1 MTAIN
6 EVTDLRIEG
15 DVAIVTLNS
24 PPVNALSANVRTGLL
39 EGVTAAE
46 ANADARSIVLICEG
60 RTFIAGADITEFG
73 GKGPAGASLTDV
85 QSAMQNASK
94 PVIAAIHGTA
104 LGGGL
109 EVALCAHF
117 RVAVPSARC
126 GLPEVN
132 LGLLPGAGGTQ
143 RLPRIVGVET
153 ALKMMTS
160 GRHVPATESLEL
172 GLIDELAE
180 EGALLEG
187 AIAFAHK
194 VVEEGRPLRKVDESN
209 EKVEAARGKP
219 EIFEK
224 FRAGIARKARGFLAP
239 EYNVRCIE
247 AAVNEPF
254 AEGLKTEGRLF
265 MELMTGEQSA
275 AQRYSFF
282 AEREVWKIPD
292 VPRDTPKLPIESIG
306 IVGAGTMGGGIAMN
320 FANIGLPVIL
330 IERDQA
336 ALDKGLAV
344 VRANYERSAKRGRLT
359 ADDVETR
366 MGLLSGSTSIEDLA
380 SCDLVIEAVFENMA
394 VKKEIFADFDR
405 VLKPG
410 AILATNTSALN
421 IDEIASATKRPES
434 VIGLH
439 FFSPANVMRLV
450 EVVRADHTS
459 NEVIATS
466 MALAKRIGKM
476 AALVGVCRGFVG
488 NRILAPRQMQA
499 NELLLEGA
507 MPWDVDRVLFDFGF
521 PMGPF
526 AMSDLAGLDIGW
538 SKETSKGE
546 TLRDVLCEM
555 DRRGQ
560 KNGRGFYDYAADRSS
575 SPSPEVEKV
584 ILDFAARSGKAPRK
598 VSDEEILERCVF
610 PMINEG
616 FKILAEGK
624 AIRASD
630 IDVIWVNGYGWPVY
644 RGGPMFY
651 AEQVGLANVLEK
663 LKQFEKDFGEA
674 FAPAPLLEQA
684 VAEGKSCREL
694 GF

>member
-153 ALKMMTS
+153 ALEMMTS

>member
-6 EVTDLRIEG
+6 EVTDLRLEG
-15 DVAIVTLNS
+15 DVAVLTLDS
-24 PPVNALSANVRTGLL
+24 PPVNALSAKVRTGLF
-39 EGVTAAE
+39 EGIQA
-46 ANADARSIVLICEG
+46 ANANDDARAIVLICEG

-73 GKGPAGASLTDV
+73 AKGPAGASLTDV
-85 QSAMQNASK
+85 QAVMQNAKK

-109 EVALCAHF
+109 EIALCAHF
-117 RVAVPSARC
+117 RIAVPSARC

-153 ALKMMTS
+153 ALEMMTS
-160 GRHVPATESLEL
+160 GRHVPAAECLAL
-172 GLIDELAE
+172 GLIDEMAE

-187 AIAFAHK
+187 ALAFAK
-194 VVEEGRPLRKVDESN
+194 QVVAEDRPLRKVDESN

-224 FRAGIARKARGFLAP
+224 FRAGIARKTRGFLAP
-239 EYNVRCIE
+239 EYNIRCIE

-254 AEGLKTEGRLF
+254 AEGLATEGRLF

-275 AQRYSFF
+275 AQRYAFF

-292 VPRDTPKLPIESIG
+292 VPRDTPQIPIERVG

-320 FANIGLPVIL
+320 FANIGLPVLL

-336 ALDKGLAV
+336 ALDRGLAV
-344 VRANYERSAKRGRLT
+344 VRSNYERSAKRGRIST
-359 ADDVETR
+359 EDVETR
-366 MGLLSGSTSIEDLA
+366 MGLLSGSVAIEDLA
-380 SCDLVIEAVFENMA
+380 DCDLVIEAVFENMG

-405 VLKPG
+405 ILKPG
-410 AILATNTSALN
+410 AILATNTSALD
-421 IDEIASATKRPES
+421 IDEIAGATSRPEF

-459 NEVIATS
+459 KEVIATS
-466 MALAKRIGKM
+466 MSLAKRIGKM

-488 NRILAPRQMQA
+488 NRILAPRQQQA

-507 MPWDVDRVLFDFGF
+507 MPWDVDRVLFDFGL

-560 KNGRGFYDYAADRSS
+560 KNGRGYYDYAADRTA
-575 SPSPEVEKV
+575 SPSPEVEE
-584 ILDFAARSGKAPRK
+584 IIRDFAARGGKELRSI
-598 VSDEEILERCVF
+598 SDEEILERCVY

-616 FKILAEGK
+616 FKILEDGK

-651 AEQVGLANVLEK
+651 GEQVGLARVLDRLRELQK
-663 LKQFEKDFGEA
+663 THGDA
-674 FAPAPLLEQA
+674 FAPAPLLERI
-684 VAEGKSCREL
+684 VAEGKNYREL
-694 GF
+694 GY

>member
-46 ANADARSIVLICEG
+46 ANADVRSIVLICEG

-153 ALKMMTS
+153 ALEMMTS
-160 GRHVPATESLEL
+160 GRHVPAAESLEL
-172 GLIDELAE
+172 GLIDELVE

-187 AIAFAHK
+187 AIAFAHR

-224 FRAGIARKARGFLAP
+224 FRAGIARKTRGFLAP

-265 MELMTGEQSA
+265 MELVTGEQSA

-359 ADDVETR
+359 AEDVETR
-366 MGLLSGSTSIEDLA
+366 MGLLSGSTSIENLA

>member
-15 DVAIVTLNS
+15 DVAIVTLDS
-24 PPVNALSANVRTGLL
+24 PPVNALSAKVRTGLY
-39 EGVTAAE
+39 EGITAAE
-46 ANADARSIVLICEG
+46 ANADARAIVLICEG

-73 GKGPAGASLTDV
+73 GGGPAGASLTDI

-153 ALKMMTS
+153 ALEMMTS
-160 GRHVPATESLEL
+160 GRHVPAAESLEL
-172 GLIDELAE
+172 GLVDELVD

-187 AIAFAHK
+187 AIEFAHK

-209 EKVEAARGKP
+209 EKVESARGKP
-219 EIFEK
+219 AIFEN
-224 FRAGIARKARGFLAP
+224 FRASIARKTRGFLAP
-239 EYNVRCIE
+239 EYNIRCVE

-254 AEGLKTEGRLF
+254 ADGLKTEGRLF
-265 MELMTGEQSA
+265 MELVTGEQSA

-292 VPRDTPKLPIESIG
+292 VPRDTPQLPIERIG

-320 FANIGLPVIL
+320 FANIGLPVTL

-336 ALDKGLAV
+336 ALDKGLGV

-359 ADDVETR
+359 AEDVETR
-366 MGLLSGSTSIEDLA
+366 MGLLSGSTTIDDLA

-394 VKKEIFADFDR
+394 VKKDIFADFDR
-405 VLKPG
+405 VMKPG
-410 AILATNTSALN
+410 AILATNTSALD

-499 NELLLEGA
+499 IELLLEGA
-507 MPWDVDRVLFDFGF
+507 MPWDVDRVLFEFGL

-538 SKETSKGE
+538 SKVTSKGE

-555 DRRGQ
+555 DRLGQ
-560 KNGRGFYDYAADRSS
+560 KNGRGFYDYAADRST

-584 ILDFAARSGKAPRK
+584 ILDFAARSGKTPRT

-651 AEQVGLANVLEK
+651 AEQIGLAHVLEK
-663 LKQFEKDFGEA
+663 LNEFEKSFGEA
-674 FAPAPLLEQA
+674 FAPAPLLERA

>member
-153 ALKMMTS
+153 ALEMMTS

-459 NEVIATS
+459 SEVIATS

-546 TLRDVLCEM
+546 TLREVLCEM

-584 ILDFAARSGKAPRK
+584 ILDFAARSGKTPRK

-674 FAPAPLLEQA
+674 FAPAPLLEEA